1 MRILV
6 LGAGIIGIVAAYELA
21 IRGCEVEVVDREAAQ
36 TRETS
41 AATAGLISPGHSFAW
56 AAPSA
61 PLELAKSLFRSDTS
75 IRVRPRID
83 PELIGWGLR
92 FLAQC
97 TSTRAYENTRA
108 KLRLAQRSQARFTE
122 VLRKEKFAFAPS
134 SGGVLYL
141 YRDRAALERG
151 MEHGRIMRDHGQHQR
166 DVSREELQEL
176 EPALAA
182 SHVDFVG
189 AIHDSGD
196 ASGNPVGFAEELRR
210 RCEELGVVFRFGVTV
225 DRIESDGARVTGV
238 RVSGAP
244 AGMEVLRADA
254 YVLALGSASAPLS
267 RTLGVRIPVYP
278 ARGYSI
284 TVPVR
289 AGGLAPRLGGIDEK
303 SLVAWSRFGHELRMS
318 ATAEFAGY
326 ATDARP
332 RDFRNLLE
340 AGAELFP
347 DALDL
352 DRADYKVGLRPMTP
366 DGPPIIGTAREPNL
380 FYDTGHGHLG
390 WTMAFG
396 SAELVADQIEGRP
409 AVAEYA
415 PTRWPRVAR
424 RAA

>member
-1 MRILV
+1 
-6 LGAGIIGIVAAYELA
+6 
-21 IRGCEVEVVDREAAQ
+21 
-36 TRETS
+36 
-41 AATAGLISPGHSFAW
+41 
-56 AAPSA
+56 
-61 PLELAKSLFRSDTS
+61 
-75 IRVRPRID
+75 
-83 PELIGWGLR
+83 
-92 FLAQC
+92 
-97 TSTRAYENTRA
+97 
-108 KLRLAQRSQARFTE
+108 
-122 VLRKEKFAFAPS
+122 
-134 SGGVLYL
+134 
-141 YRDRAALERG
+141 
-151 MEHGRIMRDHGQHQR
+151 MRDHGQHQR
-166 DVSREELQEL
+166 EVSREELQEL

-182 SHVDFVG
+182 GRVDFVG

-210 RCEELGVVFRFGVTV
+210 RCEELGVGFRFGVTV

-238 RVSGAP
+238 RVSGTS
-244 AGMEVLRADA
+244 AGTEVLRADA

-289 AGGLAPRLGGIDEK
+289 EGGLAPRLGGIDEQ
-303 SLVAWSRFGHELRMS
+303 SLVAWSRFGDELRMS

-352 DRADYKVGLRPMTP
+352 DRAGYKVGLRPMTP

-380 FYDTGHGHLG
+380 YYDTGHGHLG

-409 AVAEYA
+409 AVAEYT
-415 PTRWPRVAR
+415 PTRWPAIAR